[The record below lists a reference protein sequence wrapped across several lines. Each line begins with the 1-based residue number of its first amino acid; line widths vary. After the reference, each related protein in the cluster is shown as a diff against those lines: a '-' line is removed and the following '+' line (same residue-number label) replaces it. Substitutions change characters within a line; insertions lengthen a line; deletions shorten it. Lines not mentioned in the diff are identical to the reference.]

1 MRVVYVAGPF
11 RAPDGWEV
19 ACNVHRAEEAGR
31 EVARLGAMPLI
42 PHSIGARMAGTETE
56 SFWLRGTMELMRRSD
71 AVLVLPA
78 WERSE
83 GTMGEVREATNLGM
97 PVFLPLSDQPDYA
110 SLRAWLRGEWPWPTT

>member
-19 ACNVHRAEEAGR
+19 ACNVFRAEDAGR

-56 SFWLRGTMELMRRSD
+56 LYWIEGTLELMRRAD
-71 AVLVLPA
+71 AVLVLPD
-78 WERSE
+78 WERSV
-83 GTMGEVREATNLGM
+83 GTVGEVRAATNLGM
-97 PVFLPLSDQPDYA
+97 PVFLPTADKPDFA
-110 SLRAWLRGEWPWPTT
+110 SLRAWLKGGTWPTS